1 MWSICTMKRLIR
13 IIILV
18 VFVSAVILGVR
29 WFLQAEGN
37 QSASEL
43 RIFGNI
49 DIRKADL
56 AFNEQER
63 IAQVLV
69 EEGDRVTAG
78 QVLARLQTNRLEAQI
93 REIQAK
99 IAAQQEVVK
108 RFEAGTRPQE
118 IEQARA
124 EVAAAR
130 ARVKNAMKNYERIRE
145 TSGAGATSQ
154 QALDNIRAQ
163 LDVDQAQL
171 TVKEKALNLA
181 LEGPR
186 KEDIAAAKNNLETL
200 KASLS
205 LLKIRLVDMTLT
217 SPSTGV
223 IQNRILEPG
232 EMASPTRPVVT
243 LALTDP
249 KWARAYVPEPD
260 LGRINLNMKAKIL
273 SDSFPDQSFEGWIG
287 FISPV
292 AEFTPKTVETEDLRT
307 KLVYEVRVFV
317 HDSKDLLRLGM
328 PVTVI
333 VDRTASADVSQEGE
347 VPPQK
352 TAKPIKG

>member
-1 MWSICTMKRLIR
+1 MKRLIR

-18 VFVSAVILGVR
+18 VLVSAVILGVR

-37 QSASEL
+37 LSASEL
-43 RIFGNI
+43 RVYGNI

-56 AFNEQER
+56 AFSEQER

-78 QVLARLQTNRLEAQI
+78 QVLARLQTHRLEAQI
-93 REIQAK
+93 REIEAQ

-108 RFEAGTRPQE
+108 RLEAGTRPQE
-118 IEQARA
+118 IEQVRA
-124 EVAAAR
+124 EVAAAKATVR
-130 ARVKNAMKNYERIRE
+130 NSMLNFERISK

-154 QALDNIRAQ
+154 QALDNARAL

-171 TVKEKALNLA
+171 KVKEKALNLA

-186 KEDIAAAKNNLETL
+186 KEDIAAAKNTLEAL

-205 LLKIRLVDMTLT
+205 LLKIRLADMTLI
-217 SPSTGV
+217 SPAPGI

-249 KWARAYVPEPD
+249 KWVRAYVPEPD
-260 LGRINLNMKAKIL
+260 LGRINLGMKAKIL

-333 VDRTASADVSQEGE
+333 VDRTASSGKSQDGG
-347 VPPQK
+347 VPVQE
-352 TAKPIKG
+352 TAKPVKG

>member
-1 MWSICTMKRLIR
+1 MKRLFR
-13 IIILV
+13 IILLV
-18 VFVSAVILGVR
+18 VLVSIAVLGVW
-29 WFLQAEGN
+29 WFVNVEEKESGT
-37 QSASEL
+37 EL
-43 RIFGNI
+43 KIYGNI

-56 AFNEQER
+56 AFIEQER

-69 EEGDRVTAG
+69 EEGDHVTAG
-78 QVLARLQTNRLEAQI
+78 QVLATLQTDRLAAQI
-93 REIQAK
+93 EEAK
-99 IAAQQEVVK
+99 AQMAAQQEVVK
-108 RFEAGTRPQE
+108 RFEAGTRRQE

-124 EVAAAR
+124 EVAAAKAT
-130 ARVKNAMKNYERIRE
+130 ARNSMLNFERITK

-154 QALDNIRAQ
+154 QALDKVRAQ
-163 LDVDQAQL
+163 FDVDEAQL
-171 TVKEKALNLA
+171 KVKEKALNLA

-186 KEDIAAAKNNLETL
+186 KEDIAAAKNTLEAL
-200 KASLS
+200 KASLF
-205 LLKIRLVDMTLT
+205 LLKIRLADMTLI
-217 SPSTGV
+217 SPALGI

-249 KWARAYVPEPD
+249 KWARVYVPEPD
-260 LGRINLNMKAKIL
+260 LGRINLGMKAKIL

-307 KLVYEVRVFV
+307 KLVYEVRAFV

-333 VDRTASADVSQEGE
+333 VDLTAPASVSRDGK
-347 VPPQK
+347 VLPKK
-352 TAKPIKG
+352 TAKPDKG

>member
-1 MWSICTMKRLIR
+1 MKRIIR
-13 IIILV
+13 VVILV
-18 VFVSAVILGVR
+18 VLVSAVILGVR
-29 WFLQAEGN
+29 WFLKAEGN
-37 QSASEL
+37 KSSPEL
-43 RIFGNI
+43 RIYGNI

-93 REIQAK
+93 RETEAK

-108 RFEAGTRPQE
+108 RLETGTRPQE

-124 EVAAAR
+124 EVAAAQ
-130 ARVKNAMKNYERIRE
+130 ARVKNAMKNYRRIKE
-145 TSGAGATSQ
+145 TSGSGATSQ
-154 QALDNIRAQ
+154 QALDNTRAQ

-171 TVKEKALNLA
+171 KVKEKALNLA

-205 LLKIRLVDMTLT
+205 LLQIRLSDMSLT
-217 SPSTGV
+217 SPASGV

-232 EMASPTRPVVT
+232 EMASPNRPVVT

-249 KWARAYVPEPD
+249 KWVRAYVPEPD
-260 LGRINLNMKAKIL
+260 LGRINLGMKAKVL
-273 SDSFPDQSFEGWIG
+273 SDSFPDRAFEGWVG

-307 KLVYEVRVFV
+307 KLVYEVRIFV
-317 HDSKDLLRLGM
+317 HDTKNLLRLGM
-328 PVTVI
+328 PATVI
-333 VDRTASADVSQEGE
+333 VDRTASSGITQDDG
-347 VPPQK
+347 VPVRE
-352 TAKPIKG
+352 TAKPAKG

>member
-1 MWSICTMKRLIR
+1 MKRLIR
-13 IIILV
+13 IVILV
-18 VFVSAVILGVR
+18 VLVSAVILGVR

-37 QSASEL
+37 KFASEL
-43 RIFGNI
+43 RIYGNI

-69 EEGDRVTAG
+69 EEGDHVTAG
-78 QVLARLQTNRLEAQI
+78 QVLARLQTNRVEAQI
-93 REIQAK
+93 KEIEAK
-99 IAAQQEVVK
+99 IAAQLEVVK
-108 RFEAGTRPQE
+108 RLETGTRPQE

-124 EVAAAR
+124 EVTAAQ
-130 ARVKNAMKNYERIRE
+130 ARVKNAMKNYERIKE
-145 TSGAGATSQ
+145 TSGVGATSQ
-154 QALDNIRAQ
+154 QALDNVTAQ
-163 LDVDQAQL
+163 LDVEKAQL
-171 TVKEKALNLA
+171 MVKEKALNLA

-186 KEDIAAAKNNLETL
+186 KEDIAAAMNNLETL

-205 LLKIRLVDMTLT
+205 LLKIRLEDMTLK
-217 SPSTGV
+217 SPATGV

-232 EMASPTRPVVT
+232 EMASPNRPVVT

-249 KWARAYVPEPD
+249 KWVRAYVPEPD
-260 LGRINLNMKAKIL
+260 LGRINLGMKARIL
-273 SDSFPDQSFEGWIG
+273 SDSFTDRKFEGWIG

-317 HDSKDLLRLGM
+317 HDPKELLRLGM

-333 VDRTASADVSQEGE
+333 VDPAASVD
-347 VPPQK
+347 VPPRK
-352 TAKPIKG
+352 TTKPIKG

>member
-1 MWSICTMKRLIR
+1 MKRFIR
-13 IIILV
+13 IIILIIL
-18 VFVSAVILGVR
+18 VSAVILGVR
-29 WFLQAEGN
+29 WFLQAEGK

-43 RIFGNI
+43 KIYGNI

-56 AFNEQER
+56 AFIEQER
-63 IAQVLV
+63 IARVLV

-78 QVLARLQTNRLEAQI
+78 QVLAMLQTNRLEAQI
-93 REIQAK
+93 EEVKAQ

-108 RFEAGTRPQE
+108 RFESGTRPQE

-124 EVAAAR
+124 EVEAAKATAR
-130 ARVKNAMKNYERIRE
+130 NSMLNFERIGK
-145 TSGAGATSQ
+145 TSGAGATSR
-154 QALDNIRAQ
+154 QALDNARAQ
-163 LDVDQAQL
+163 FDVDEAQL
-171 TVKEKALNLA
+171 KVKEKALNLA

-186 KEDIAAAKNNLETL
+186 KEDIAAAKNTLEAL

-205 LLKIRLVDMTLT
+205 LLQIRLADMTLI
-217 SPSTGV
+217 SPAPGI

-249 KWARAYVPEPD
+249 KWARVYVPEPD
-260 LGRINLNMKAKIL
+260 LGRINLGMKAKIL

-307 KLVYEVRVFV
+307 KLVYEVRAFV

-333 VDRTASADVSQEGE
+333 VDLTAPASVSRDGK
-347 VPPQK
+347 VLPKK
-352 TAKPIKG
+352 TAKPDKG

>member
-1 MWSICTMKRLIR
+1 MKRLIR
-13 IIILV
+13 IIIVV

-29 WFLQAEGN
+29 WFLNAEGN
-37 QSASEL
+37 PSASEL
-43 RIFGNI
+43 RIYGNI

-63 IAQVLV
+63 IVQVLV

-93 REIQAK
+93 REIQAQ

-108 RFEAGTRPQE
+108 RLEAGTRPQE
-118 IEQARA
+118 IDQARA
-124 EVAAAR
+124 EMAAAR
-130 ARVKNAMKNYERIRE
+130 ARVKNTVKNYERVRK
-145 TSGAGATSQ
+145 TSGTGATSQ
-154 QALDNIRAQ
+154 QALDNALAL

-171 TVKEKALNLA
+171 KVKEKALNLA
-181 LEGPR
+181 LEGTR
-186 KEDIAAAKNNLETL
+186 KEDIAAAKNRLKAL
-200 KASLS
+200 KASFS
-205 LLKIRLVDMTLT
+205 LLQIRLSDMALT
-217 SPSTGV
+217 SPAKGV

-232 EMASPTRPVVT
+232 EMASPNRPVFT

-249 KWARAYVPEPD
+249 KWVRAYVPEPY
-260 LGRINLNMKAKIL
+260 LGRINLGMKAKIL
-273 SDSFPDQSFEGWIG
+273 SDSFPGQTFEGWVG

-317 HDSKDLLRLGM
+317 HDSKDSLRLGM
-328 PVTVI
+328 PITVI
-333 VDRTASADVSQEGE
+333 VDLTASSGKSQNGG
-347 VPPQK
+347 VPVQE
-352 TAKPIKG
+352 TTKPVKG

>member
-1 MWSICTMKRLIR
+1 MKPLIK

-18 VFVSAVILGVR
+18 VLVSAVILGVR
-29 WFLQAEGN
+29 WFLQSDGN
-37 QSASEL
+37 QFVSEL
-43 RIFGNI
+43 KIYGNI
-49 DIRKADL
+49 DIRKVDL

-63 IAQVLV
+63 ITQVLV
-69 EEGDRVTAG
+69 EEGDHVTAG
-78 QVLARLQTNRLEAQI
+78 QVIARLQTNRLEAQI
-93 REIQAK
+93 REIEAK

-108 RFEAGTRPQE
+108 RLEAGTRRQE

-130 ARVKNAMKNYERIRE
+130 ARLKNTRQSFERIKK
-145 TSGAGATSQ
+145 TSLSGATSQ
-154 QALDNIRAQ
+154 QALDNARAL
-163 LDVDQAQL
+163 LDVDQAQVK
-171 TVKEKALNLA
+171 VKEKALNLA
-181 LEGPR
+181 MEGPR
-186 KEDIAAAKNNLETL
+186 KEDIAASKNNLETL

-205 LLKIRLVDMTLT
+205 LLKIRLADMTLT
-217 SPSTGV
+217 SPATGV

-232 EMASPTRPVVT
+232 EIASPNRPVVI

-249 KWARAYVPEPD
+249 KWVRAYIPEPY
-260 LGRINLNMKAKIL
+260 LGRINLGMKAKIL
-273 SDSFPDQSFEGWIG
+273 SDSFPDQKFEGWIG
-287 FISPV
+287 FISSV

-317 HDSKDLLRLGM
+317 YDPNDLLRLGM

-333 VDRTASADVSQEGE
+333 VDRTVSADVSQEGK

-352 TAKPIKG
+352 TAKPIKGQQAL

>member
-1 MWSICTMKRLIR
+1 MKPLIK

-18 VFVSAVILGVR
+18 VLVSAVIVGVW
-29 WFLQAEGN
+29 WFLQTEGN
-37 QSASEL
+37 QFVSEL
-43 RIFGNI
+43 KIYGNI
-49 DIRKADL
+49 DIRKVDL

-63 IAQVLV
+63 IVQVLV

-93 REIQAK
+93 REIEAK

-108 RFEAGTRPQE
+108 RLEAGTRRQV

-124 EVAAAR
+124 EVVAAQAR
-130 ARVKNAMKNYERIRE
+130 LKNTRQSFERIKK
-145 TSGAGATSQ
+145 TSRAGATSRE
-154 QALDNIRAQ
+154 ALDNARAL

-171 TVKEKALNLA
+171 NVKEKALNLA

-186 KEDIAAAKNNLETL
+186 KEDIAVAKNNLETI

-205 LLKIRLVDMTLT
+205 LLNIRLAEMTLI
-217 SPSTGV
+217 SPATGV

-232 EMASPTRPVVT
+232 EMASPNRPVVV

-249 KWARAYVPEPD
+249 KWVRAYIPEPY
-260 LGRINLNMKAKIL
+260 LGRINLGMKAKIL
-273 SDSFPDQSFEGWIG
+273 SDSFPNQKFEGWIG
-287 FISPV
+287 FISSV

-307 KLVYEVRVFV
+307 KLVYEAKIFV
-317 HDSKDLLRLGM
+317 YDSKDLLRLGM

-333 VDRTASADVSQEGE
+333 VDLTSSADVSREGKI
-347 VPPQK
+347 PPQK
-352 TAKPIKG
+352 TAKPIKGQQAL

>member
-1 MWSICTMKRLIR
+1 MKRFIR
-13 IIILV
+13 VIILV
-18 VFVSAVILGVR
+18 VLVLAVVLAVR
-29 WFLQAEGN
+29 WFLQANGN
-37 QSASEL
+37 PSASEL
-43 RIFGNI
+43 RIYGNI
-49 DIRKADL
+49 DIRKANL

-63 IAQVLV
+63 IDQVLV
-69 EEGDRVTAG
+69 EEGDRVTEG
-78 QVLARLQTNRLEAQI
+78 QVLARQQTNRLEAQI

-130 ARVKNAMKNYERIRE
+130 AQVKNTMKSYERIRQ
-145 TSGAGATSQ
+145 TSEAGATSQ

-186 KEDIAAAKNNLETL
+186 KEDVAAARNNLETL

-205 LLKIRLVDMTLT
+205 LLKIRLADMTLT
-217 SPSTGV
+217 SPSAGV

-232 EMASPTRPVVT
+232 EMASANRPVVT
-243 LALTDP
+243 MALTDP
-249 KWARAYVPEPD
+249 KWVRAYVPEPD
-260 LGRINLNMKAKIL
+260 LGRINLGMKAEIL
-273 SDSFPDQSFEGWIG
+273 SDSFPNQKFEGWIG

-307 KLVYEVRVFV
+307 KLVYEVRVYV
-317 HDSKDLLRLGM
+317 HDSKDSLRLGM

-333 VDRTASADVSQEGE
+333 VDRTASADVSKEGE
-347 VPPQK
+347 MMPQK
-352 TAKPIKG
+352 TTKPFKG

>member
-1 MWSICTMKRLIR
+1 MKRFIR

-18 VFVSAVILGVR
+18 VLVSAVILGVR
-29 WFLQAEGN
+29 WYLQAEGN

-43 RIFGNI
+43 KIYGNI

-93 REIQAK
+93 REIEAK
-99 IAAQQEVVK
+99 IAAQQQVVK
-108 RFEAGTRPQE
+108 RLEAGTRPQE

-130 ARVKNAMKNYERIRE
+130 ARVKNAMKSYERIRE
-145 TSGAGATSQ
+145 TSKAGATSR
-154 QALDNIRAQ
+154 QALDNIQAQ
-163 LDVDQAQL
+163 LDVEQAQL
-171 TVKEKALNLA
+171 KVKEKALNLA
-181 LEGPR
+181 IEGPR
-186 KEDIAAAKNNLETL
+186 KEDIAAAKNNLKTL
-200 KASLS
+200 EASLS
-205 LLKIRLVDMTLT
+205 LLQIRLTDMALT
-217 SPSTGV
+217 SPATGV

-232 EMASPTRPVVT
+232 EMASPSRPVVT

-249 KWARAYVPEPD
+249 KWVRAYVPEPY
-260 LGRINLNMKAKIL
+260 LGRINLGMKARIL
-273 SDSFPDQSFEGWIG
+273 SDSFPDQTFDGWIG

-317 HDSKDLLRLGM
+317 HDSKDMLRLGM
-328 PVTVI
+328 PTTVI
-333 VDRTASADVSQEGE
+333 VERNASADVSQEND
-347 VPPQK
+347 VFPQK
-352 TAKPIKG
+352 TANPIKG

>member
-1 MWSICTMKRLIR
+1 MKRFIR

-18 VFVSAVILGVR
+18 VLVSAVILGVR
-29 WFLQAEGN
+29 WYLQAEGDL
-37 QSASEL
+37 SASEL
-43 RIFGNI
+43 RIYGNI

-93 REIQAK
+93 REIEAK
-99 IAAQQEVVK
+99 IAAQQQVVK
-108 RFEAGTRPQE
+108 RLEAGTRPQE

-130 ARVKNAMKNYERIRE
+130 ARVKNAMKSYERIRE
-145 TSGAGATSQ
+145 TSKAGATSR
-154 QALDNIRAQ
+154 QALDNIQAQ
-163 LDVDQAQL
+163 LDVEQAQL
-171 TVKEKALNLA
+171 KVKEKALNLA
-181 LEGPR
+181 IEGPR
-186 KEDIAAAKNNLETL
+186 KEDIAAAKNNLKTL
-200 KASLS
+200 EASLS
-205 LLKIRLVDMTLT
+205 LLQIRLTDMALT
-217 SPSTGV
+217 SPATGV

-232 EMASPTRPVVT
+232 EMASPSRPVVT

-249 KWARAYVPEPD
+249 KWVRAYVPEPY
-260 LGRINLNMKAKIL
+260 LGRINLGMKARIL
-273 SDSFPDQSFEGWIG
+273 SDSFPDQTFDGWIG

-317 HDSKDLLRLGM
+317 HDSKDMLRLGM
-328 PVTVI
+328 PTTVI
-333 VDRTASADVSQEGE
+333 VERDASADVSQEND
-347 VPPQK
+347 VFPQK
-352 TAKPIKG
+352 TANPVKG

>member
-1 MWSICTMKRLIR
+1 MKRFIR
-13 IIILV
+13 IFILV
-18 VFVSAVILGVR
+18 VLVSAVILGVR
-29 WFLQAEGN
+29 WYLQAEGN

-43 RIFGNI
+43 KIYGNI

-93 REIQAK
+93 REIEAK
-99 IAAQQEVVK
+99 IAAQQDVVK

-130 ARVKNAMKNYERIRE
+130 ARVKNAMKSYERIRE
-145 TSGAGATSQ
+145 TSKAGATSR
-154 QALDNIRAQ
+154 QALDNIQAQ
-163 LDVDQAQL
+163 LDVEQAQL
-171 TVKEKALNLA
+171 KVKEKALNLA
-181 LEGPR
+181 IEGPR
-186 KEDIAAAKNNLETL
+186 KEDIAAAKNNLKTL
-200 KASLS
+200 EASLS
-205 LLKIRLVDMTLT
+205 LLQIRLTDMALT
-217 SPSTGV
+217 SPAAGV

-232 EMASPTRPVVT
+232 EMASPSRPVVT

-249 KWARAYVPEPD
+249 KWVRAYVPEPY
-260 LGRINLNMKAKIL
+260 LGRINLGMKARIL
-273 SDSFPDQSFEGWIG
+273 SDSFPDQTFDGWIG

-317 HDSKDLLRLGM
+317 HDSKDMLRLGM
-328 PVTVI
+328 PTTVI
-333 VDRTASADVSQEGE
+333 VERNASADVSQEND
-347 VPPQK
+347 VFPQK
-352 TAKPIKG
+352 TANPIKG

>member
-1 MWSICTMKRLIR
+1 MKRLIR

-18 VFVSAVILGVR
+18 VLVLTVVLGIR
-29 WFLQAEGN
+29 WFLQAKGN

-43 RIFGNI
+43 RIYGNI
-49 DIRKADL
+49 DIRKANL

-63 IAQVLV
+63 IDQVLV
-69 EEGDRVTAG
+69 EEGDRVTEG
-78 QVLARLQTNRLEAQI
+78 QVLARQQTNRLEAQI

-130 ARVKNAMKNYERIRE
+130 AQVKNTMKSYERIRQ
-145 TSGAGATSQ
+145 TSEAGATSQ

-186 KEDIAAAKNNLETL
+186 KEDVAAAKNNLETL

-205 LLKIRLVDMTLT
+205 LLKIRLADMTLT
-217 SPSTGV
+217 SPSAGV

-232 EMASPTRPVVT
+232 EMASANRPVVT
-243 LALTDP
+243 MALTDP
-249 KWARAYVPEPD
+249 KWVRAYVPEPD
-260 LGRINLNMKAKIL
+260 LGRINLGMKAEIL
-273 SDSFPDQSFEGWIG
+273 SDSFPNQKFEGWIG

-307 KLVYEVRVFV
+307 KLVYEVRVYV

-333 VDRTASADVSQEGE
+333 VDRTASADVSKEGE
-347 VPPQK
+347 MMPQK